1 MRGARHLF
9 AVLLAVIPW
18 ASALGQPVV
27 RPSGE
32 IRVERRG
39 GLPELAGTLRSMD
52 ERGVLLD
59 SLRLGERLV
68 TWDRIRRLHGVS
80 DPRMDGWLEDGTRVW
95 RARIR
100 ISRGDPLSAEP
111 LLEPLF
117 DRFVGRTDEL
127 ALVVA
132 EGLLRCRIARGANDL
147 AVVPMLETIRLRDAG
162 VSSTAYASLPPVLQ
176 DVWSLVPAV
185 PPAWHA
191 GADRAGLATRL
202 HETLRR
208 LEQTLAAEGAAPTPR
223 TAAARRAASIA
234 SWYLAAVR
242 AEEGSP
248 LRPPTIAAGDDPG
261 LRLLAEVLTG
271 RPPEAADVAG
281 GDPEAAPDPRAI
293 LEAATPGPTEPAWIG
308 DWRDYFEGRRGLLA
322 DESAEREAG
331 LLRLLR
337 PAALRPSE
345 HPYLAGIGLARAAD
359 ALERMGRPEE
369 AAILRADLAARF
381 PGHPERPAG
390 SPGDP
395 EVSLP

>member
-1 MRGARHLF
+1 MRGGGHLF

-59 SLRLGERLV
+59 SRRLGERLV
-68 TWDRIRRLHGVS
+68 PWDRIRRLHGAS

-162 VSSTAYASLPPVLQ
+162 VSSTAYASLPPVFE
-176 DVWSLVPAV
+176 DAWSLVPAV

-248 LRPPTIAAGDDPG
+248 LRPPTITAGDDPG

-271 RPPEAADVAG
+271 RPPEAADAAG
-281 GDPEAAPDPRAI
+281 GDPEAPPDPRAI
-293 LEAATPGPTEPAWIG
+293 LEAATPGPTEPAWTG

-331 LLRLLR
+331 MLRLLR

-345 HPYLAGIGLARAAD
+345 RPYLAGIGLARAAD

-390 SPGDP
+390 PPGDP